1 MEDTLDFCDMQRGLT
16 TSFFLRFKKTIQPL
30 KFSFRPLCND
40 SGFYRYLSHHMEI
53 NRFTKQINGLVL
65 RWEKPSQN
73 LELIFV
79 LVKILYGNLWK
90 IGPSRA
96 TGFIFDKR
104 EKEGLTSPLVRFNA
118 RYISPNDPLPI
129 FRISLY
135 LPPTTNSDLVVDAIL
150 WILKYNL
157 KFF

>member
-1 MEDTLDFCDMQRGLT
+1 MTQDFIG
-16 TSFFLRFKKTIQPL
+16 TSPIISKSIDLRSKLIYWF
-30 KFSFRPLCND
+30 
-40 SGFYRYLSHHMEI
+40 
-53 NRFTKQINGLVL
+53 L

-79 LVKILYGNLWK
+79 LVKILCGNLWK

-150 WILKYNL
+150 WILKYYL